1 MSDNLDIPEKL
12 SIREPRMPTHRSLWT
27 RYLLPVGLMRAPQ
40 GDLFLHRAMRVDNL
54 ETLRRWMPHYVKVHG
69 VLAGL
74 LTVAMCAAVG
84 LGLPFWLNLL
94 GALAN
99 ASELLLFIVFTG
111 LALALRLPVPPSGW
125 H

>member
-1 MSDNLDIPEKL
+1 MADIPPEVLLFREL
-12 SIREPRMPTHRSLWT
+12 SMSSSRSLWT
-27 RYLLPVGLMRAPQ
+27 RYLLPVGLMQAPQ

-54 ETLRRWMPHYVKVHG
+54 DALRRWMPHYVKVHG

-74 LTVAMCAAVG
+74 LTLAMVGAVG
-84 LGLPFWLNLL
+84 LGLPFWLSLL

-99 ASELLLFIVFTG
+99 AGELLLFVVFTG

-125 H
+125 R

>member
-1 MSDNLDIPEKL
+1 MS
-12 SIREPRMPTHRSLWT
+12 SSRSLWT
-27 RYLLPVGLMRAPQ
+27 RYLLPVGLMQAPR
-40 GDLFLHRAMRVDNL
+40 GDLFLLRATRVDNL

-84 LGLPFWLNLL
+84 LGLPFWLSLL

-99 ASELLLFIVFTG
+99 VSELLLFIVFAG
-111 LALALRLPVPPSGW
+111 LTLALRLPVQPSGW
-125 H
+125 R

>member
-1 MSDNLDIPEKL
+1 MS
-12 SIREPRMPTHRSLWT
+12 SSRSLWT
-27 RYLLPVGLMRAPQ
+27 RYLFPVGLLQAPQ

-54 ETLRRWMPHYVKVHG
+54 DALRRWMPHYVKVHG

-74 LTVAMCAAVG
+74 LTLAMCGAVS

-99 ASELLLFIVFTG
+99 AGELLLFVVFAG